1 MEDLLKPDYG
11 VLILTIVNFLLLV
24 FLLKKFAWNGIIN
37 ALEKRENQIKT
48 DKEQAAAARAQ
59 AEEIKKELDAK
70 LAKISEEAAQK
81 IQQAVS
87 MGETQKNQ
95 LLAQAKEQAENL
107 ITQAKAQIQ
116 AEKDKALADVKNQI
130 VSTAMLAAAKV
141 VQQNISQESAQ
152 TVVEK
157 VLADVQGK

>member
-1 MEDLLKPDYG
+1 M
-11 VLILTIVNFLLLV
+11 
-24 FLLKKFAWNGIIN
+24 
-37 ALEKRENQIKT
+37 
-48 DKEQAAAARAQ
+48 
-59 AEEIKKELDAK
+59 
-70 LAKISEEAAQK
+70 
-81 IQQAVS
+81 
-87 MGETQKNQ
+87 
-95 LLAQAKEQAENL
+95 

>member
-24 FLLKKFAWNGIIN
+24 FLLKKFAWNSIIN

-116 AEKDKALADVKNQI
+116 TEKDKALADVKNQI